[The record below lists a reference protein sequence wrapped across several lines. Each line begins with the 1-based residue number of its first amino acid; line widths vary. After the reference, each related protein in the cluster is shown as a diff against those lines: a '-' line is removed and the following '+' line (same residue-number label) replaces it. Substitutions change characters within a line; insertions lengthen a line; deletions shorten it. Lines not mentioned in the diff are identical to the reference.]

1 MKNNVRDLS
10 AFGETSS
17 IHGIHYVLGS
27 NHRAQERSVWTIVV
41 LVGLAMSLFWSHGL
55 FQSKAE
61 DPTMTTIESTA
72 LPIANISFPV
82 VSLCRPG
89 YSLARLMKSLGDMG
103 ATVHHPQTK
112 QDKAIQLLQQEFESW
127 PNLTADLFASHMIS
141 SWKSINLL
149 NQIEDQPDVLPLE
162 FMLDK
167 SKASTPWS
175 EKRQEAFASLSQMLQ
190 IERNYLKIMRML
202 LGSSM
207 LCHEFIKHC
216 KWNGVK
222 FPCKS
227 LFVLNPTDGGLCCS
241 FHMDLKAIKE
251 NLPFME
257 ALEHSDVLSHSAL
270 NKGNEDSLGI
280 DMTPKVG
287 EGFGLELIL
296 DANLSSNDPGSMT
309 DDHQG
314 ISSSIASHSESVSVS
329 SGRFLIAPGHV
340 TEVVLTAIKTDTEKT
355 LEETFDP
362 NTRKCYFPHEYQL
375 ELYNEYSRARCQI
388 ECSLEA
394 AFEIHNCTPWF
405 IPWTQRR
412 ICGPQQSYLFFR
424 SARLHN
430 KTCHHC
436 LADCNEV
443 TYDFKLSS
451 APFRRCDD
459 KNMESSP
466 LCSSDTEFQPQKWSE
481 TAIQE
486 LGQETAD
493 MYNLISSKRF
503 FATDKLFPKTFGQS
517 SKRNEYDAFKK
528 DISVVRYSFGKS
540 TILHYR
546 KRTRISDNDF
556 IAQVGGIFGLCL
568 GCSFISMFEILYWII
583 TKIFRF

>member
-1 MKNNVRDLS
+1 MDNNVRDLS

-375 ELYNEYSRARCQI
+375 ELYNE
-388 ECSLEA
+388 
-394 AFEIHNCTPWF
+394 
-405 IPWTQRR
+405 
-412 ICGPQQSYLFFR
+412 
-424 SARLHN
+424 
-430 KTCHHC
+430 
-436 LADCNEV
+436 
-443 TYDFKLSS
+443 
-451 APFRRCDD
+451 CDD

-556 IAQVGGIFGLCL
+556 IAQPLL
-568 GCSFISMFEILYWII
+568 S
-583 TKIFRF
+583 